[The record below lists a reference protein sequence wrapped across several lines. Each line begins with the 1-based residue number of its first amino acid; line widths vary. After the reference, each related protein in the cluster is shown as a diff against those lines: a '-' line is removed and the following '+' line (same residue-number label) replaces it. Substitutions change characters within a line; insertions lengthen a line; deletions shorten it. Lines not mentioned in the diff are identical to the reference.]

1 MPGRQQHPSPVE
13 LYTKWESLRLRESRA
28 IGGNKRERDNPMAN
42 VLEGQAEIVV
52 GFAALV
58 FAIRSIRRTKSEKS
72 ILLKMFNENMT
83 IKKLKNIAKNDINN
97 LPSTVLLTGLIQT
110 KGKPVFQ

>member
-28 IGGNKRERDNPMAN
+28 IGGNKRDNPMQN

-58 FAIRSIRRTKSEKS
+58 FAIRSIRRAKSEKS

-83 IKKLKNIAKNDINN
+83 IKKILQKMI
-97 LPSTVLLTGLIQT
+97 
-110 KGKPVFQ
+110 